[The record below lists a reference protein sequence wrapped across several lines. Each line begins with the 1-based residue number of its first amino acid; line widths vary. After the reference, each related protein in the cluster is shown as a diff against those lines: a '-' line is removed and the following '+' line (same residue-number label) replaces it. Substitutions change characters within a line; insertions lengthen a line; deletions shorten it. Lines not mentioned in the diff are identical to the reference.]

1 MSKDPDKN
9 REGSGTDAPKG
20 ESKTEN
26 KTESK
31 TESQGENDNESQAA
45 DSETAEGTP
54 LETRSGAGKPVTTRA
69 PETASSLR
77 KTPKDHKT
85 TVALTLG
92 SGGARGYAH
101 IGAIEVLVERGYEIT
116 AISGCSMGAL
126 IGGVFA
132 AGKMKDYKDW
142 VTGLGQFDVLKLLDV
157 SLSSPGA
164 IRGEKIFSVV
174 RDMLGDT
181 RIEDLP
187 LSYTAVATDLLAHKE
202 IWFQEGPL
210 HQAIRASVAIPGV
223 VTPVVLNGRV
233 LVDGALL
240 NPLPII
246 PTISSHAD
254 LIVAVNLSGEDERRS
269 RLPDA
274 AFEEEP
280 DSDLEEW
287 VEKMRDKASRW
298 FDWDMVRSFVSR
310 RDSEAG
316 DTDSVAP
323 QDKIAA
329 AARKQQVDKEAAR
342 EDQEEGSDEPE
353 TIAWDRL
360 GIGKFD
366 IMNLT
371 IETMQSALVQYKI
384 AGYPPD
390 LLVNLPK
397 NACRTYDYHKAPE
410 LIQLGRDRMS
420 AALDRYERDESSSGP
435 LAT

>member
-1 MSKDPDKN
+1 MSKDTDKGPDEESKDPEQS
-9 REGSGTDAPKG
+9 RGSGKSKRKEEARGRSKSRETD
-20 ESKTEN
+20 
-26 KTESK
+26 
-31 TESQGENDNESQAA
+31 
-45 DSETAEGTP
+45 GTP
-54 LETRSGAGKPVTTRA
+54 LSNRSEAGQPVTSGTPKA
-69 PETASSLR
+69 ASSQVQESTR
-77 KTPKDHKT
+77 KRRS
-85 TVALTLG
+85 VALALG

-101 IGAIEVLVERGYEIT
+101 IGAIEVLVERGYDIIS
-116 AISGCSMGAL
+116 ISGCSMGAL

-132 AGKMKDYKDW
+132 AGKLQDYKDW

-187 LSYTAVATDLLAHKE
+187 LSFTAVATDLLAHKE

-254 LIVAVNLSGEDERRS
+254 LIFAVNLSGEDERRS

-274 AFEEEP
+274 AFDEEP
-280 DSDLEEW
+280 DSDLDEW

-298 FDWDMVRSFVSR
+298 FDWDMLRSFVSR
-310 RDSEAG
+310 RDAEG
-316 DTDSVAP
+316 RETNGTP
-323 QDKIAA
+323 PEDKIAA
-329 AARKQQVDKEAAR
+329 AARKKQQDKESADR
-342 EDQEEGSDEPE
+342 EDDGDEPE

-390 LLVNLPK
+390 LLINLPK

-410 LIQLGRDRMS
+410 LIQLGRERMT
-420 AALDRYERDESSSGP
+420 AALDRFERDESSSGP

>member
-1 MSKDPDKN
+1 MSKKKDTRNTEDSEN
-9 REGSGTDAPKG
+9 EEGSPESG
-20 ESKTEN
+20 ET
-26 KTESK
+26 
-31 TESQGENDNESQAA
+31 GRGV
-45 DSETAEGTP
+45 AERSSTKKD
-54 LETRSGAGKPVTTRA
+54 LRSGP
-69 PETASSLR
+69 R
-77 KTPKDHKT
+77 KKSGRGR

-132 AGKMKDYKDW
+132 AGKMQDYKDW
-142 VTGLGQFDVLKLLDV
+142 VTGLGQFDVLRLLDV

-164 IRGEKIFSVV
+164 IRGDKIFSVV
-174 RDMLGDT
+174 REMIGNIQ
-181 RIEDLP
+181 IEDLP
-187 LSYTAVATDLLAHKE
+187 IAYTAVATDLLGHRE

-240 NPLPII
+240 NPLPIV

-254 LIVAVNLSGEDERRS
+254 LVFAVNLSGEEERGQQV
-269 RLPDA
+269 PDA
-274 AFEEEP
+274 VFEQED
-280 DSDLEEW
+280 DSDMDEW
-287 VEKMRDKASRW
+287 MEKMRTKASRW
-298 FDWDMVRSFVSR
+298 LDWDMLRSFMSR
-310 RDSEAG
+310 RDSEEPDDEIPVEDRIA
-316 DTDSVAP
+316 SVAAK
-323 QDKIAA
+323 Q
-329 AARKQQVDKEAAR
+329 ARKDKEKKKNKEEADRKDEDEER
-342 EDQEEGSDEPE
+342 EAEEPE

-390 LLVNLPK
+390 LLVNVPK
-397 NACRTYDYHKAPE
+397 NVSRTYDYHKAPE
-410 LIQLGRDRMS
+410 LIQIGRERMTR
-420 AALDRYERDESSSGP
+420 ALDRFEEDENSSGP
-435 LAT
+435 MAV

>member
-1 MSKDPDKN
+1 MNRPPDDKSQDEDQKPEDDLSQIVTSTGISSAQSASEDGDP
-9 REGSGTDAPKG
+9 RPTLPGKG
-20 ESKTEN
+20 K
-26 KTESK
+26 
-31 TESQGENDNESQAA
+31 
-45 DSETAEGTP
+45 
-54 LETRSGAGKPVTTRA
+54 
-69 PETASSLR
+69 
-77 KTPKDHKT
+77 

-101 IGAIEVLVERGYEIT
+101 IGAIEILVERGYDIV

-157 SLSSPGA
+157 TFSSVGA

-174 RDMLGDT
+174 REMIGDT

-187 LSYTAVATDLLAHKE
+187 IAYTAVATDLLAHKE

-210 HQAIRASVAIPGV
+210 DQAIRASVAIPSV
-223 VTPVVLNGRV
+223 VTPLVLNGRV

-254 LIVAVNLSGEDERRS
+254 MIVAVNLSGEDDRGR

-274 AFEEEP
+274 AFESPHDEGG
-280 DSDLEEW
+280 DIEEW
-287 VEKMRDKASRW
+287 VDKIREKASRW
-298 FDWDMVRSFVSR
+298 FDWDALKTFS
-310 RDSEAG
+310 
-316 DTDSVAP
+316 
-323 QDKIAA
+323 
-329 AARKQQVDKEAAR
+329 ARKESDSS
-342 EDQEEGSDEPE
+342 DSPEEKISKAVAKNENNKKTPAVKPEPKKNQDDHE
-353 TIAWDRL
+353 TIDWDKL

-366 IMNLT
+366 VMNLT

-390 LLVNLPK
+390 LLVNIPK
-397 NACRTYDYHKAPE
+397 NAGRSYDYHKAPE
-410 LIQLGRDRMS
+410 LIQLGRERMA
-420 AALDRYERDESSSGP
+420 AALDRYEKNLNSSGP
-435 LAT
+435 LAI